1 MAITVSELG
10 GQEVAL
16 LSQLVVAYGLTLTG
30 QQEVEL
36 LKQIASGVCGVST
49 ANLGETE
56 VELPQQ
62 IATYYGINITQ
73 VDNTE
78 VPLLTAIVLNLP
90 GSTYTVSTIG
100 DTEVPI
106 IQQWLLT
113 IANNPGSTWILATGF
128 WNDSRTWDDT
138 AVWIDYHG
146 YFKHL

>member
-56 VELPQQ
+56 VELLQK

-100 DTEVPI
+100 ETEVPI
-106 IQQWLLT
+106 IQEWLLT
-113 IANNPGSTWILATGF
+113 IANGSGSTWILATGF
-128 WNDSRTWDDT
+128 WNDSGTWDDT
-138 AVWIDYHG
+138 AVWID
-146 YFKHL
+146 

>member
-56 VELPQQ
+56 VELLQQ

-100 DTEVPI
+100 ETEVPI
-106 IQQWLLT
+106 IQEWLLT
-113 IANNPGSTWILATGF
+113 IANGSGSTWILATGF
-128 WNDSRTWDDT
+128 WNDSGTWDDT
-138 AVWIDYHG
+138 AVWID
-146 YFKHL
+146 

>member
-10 GQEVAL
+10 ETEVPI
-16 LSQLVVAYGLTLTG
+16 LSQLVVAYNLTLTG

-56 VELPQQ
+56 IPLLQQ
-62 IATYYGINITQ
+62 IATYYGIDVTQ

-90 GSTYTVSTIG
+90 GSTYTTSTVG
-100 DTEVPI
+100 ETEVPCL
-106 IQQWLLT
+106 QQWLLT
-113 IANNPGSTWILATGF
+113 IANGSGPTITGEYLTP
-128 WNDSRTWDDT
+128 DSLQYYVTPDSLF
-138 AVWIDYHG
+138 Y
-146 YFKHL
+146 YQQP